1 MQDFKNLNDSE
12 FFIESEELMPQK
24 KQGFFVGMVKGVADA
39 ACAFGNGMAALGESI
54 AEITV
59 LAVKSA
65 AKATCAGFVKLINAL
80 KPVVNKGR
88 TVLKLL
94 LLKAL
99 MPFVSMYSGVR
110 TLSQRYEIVNDGCG
124 KKTAI
129 SDCIKT
135 AGHMLWGTRR
145 NLGKAFNVAAP
156 IASIV
161 FFASLFNY
169 ISGLE
174 YAVSVEYN
182 GQELGFIETEGDV
195 EQAQVEVLKRISYVD
210 GNETVSFSPKFSLK
224 IIDAE
229 CHYMGTNE
237 LADKMIVNSSEE
249 LAQAYG
255 IYIGEDFYGAVAQ
268 EDLDAVNSELDK
280 ILNSYSDIS
289 GAYNVAFV
297 TKPDLTSGL
306 YLTESIISVE
316 EAAELFN
323 SKVTVD
329 ASYTIELGDTPSSIA
344 AKNGMTLE
352 SLTELNP
359 NIENICFV
367 GVKVNVTKEQSF
379 LPVSY
384 CMEKVS
390 TSNIAYSSV
399 SVDDNTIT
407 KGDQEIAVAG
417 EDGVLETTEEV
428 VYIDGDIQ
436 SRRTVNT
443 AVIKEPVTEEIH
455 VGTKEPVQYAYYPN
469 TEYTG
474 AIENLGTGTFNRPV
488 NTGYVSCQFSSWHHG
503 VDIATD
509 YGTPIYAADDGTV
522 IISGWHGSY
531 GNYVMID
538 HGNGYVTLYAHAS
551 ALNVEAGTQVTKGTQ
566 IAEVGSTGYSFGNH
580 VHFEIR
586 QNGAYTN
593 PLNYISE

>member
-1 MQDFKNLNDSE
+1 MQDFKNLEDSE
-12 FFIESEELMPQK
+12 FFIETEELMPQK
-24 KQGFFVGMVKGVADA
+24 KQGFFVGMVQKAADA
-39 ACAFGNGMAALGESI
+39 ARAFGSGMTALGESI

-65 AKATCAGFVKLINAL
+65 AKATASGFVKLLNAL
-80 KPVVNKGR
+80 KPVAEKGK

-110 TLSQRYEIVNDGCG
+110 TLSQRYEIVSEGCG
-124 KKTAI
+124 KKTAVK
-129 SDCIKT
+129 DCAKT
-135 AGHMLWGTRR
+135 AGYMLWGTRK
-145 NLGKAFNVAAP
+145 NLSTAFNVVAP

-161 FFASLFNY
+161 FFVSLFNY

-255 IYIGEDFYGAVAQ
+255 IYIGEEFYGAVSQ
-268 EDLDAVNSELDK
+268 EDYEAVNAELDK
-280 ILNSYSDIS
+280 ILDSYNDIS

-297 TKPDLTSGL
+297 TEPDLTSGL
-306 YLTESIISVE
+306 YLTESIISVD
-316 EAAELFN
+316 AASELFN
-323 SKVTVD
+323 SKITVED
-329 ASYTIELGDTPSSIA
+329 SYTIELGDTPASIA

-367 GVKVNVTKEQSF
+367 GVKVNVTKQQSF
-379 LPVSY
+379 LPVTY
-384 CMEKVS
+384 CVEKIS

-399 SVDDNTIT
+399 SVDDSSIT
-407 KGDQEIAVAG
+407 RGEQEVAVAG

-428 VYIDGDIQ
+428 VYIDGDIE
-436 SRRTVNT
+436 SRRTVDT
-443 AVIKEPVTEEIH
+443 IVIKEPVTEEIH

-474 AIENLGTGTFNRPV
+474 AIENLGTGTFIRPV
-488 NTGYVSCQFSSWHHG
+488 NTGYISCNYSSWHRAI
-503 VDIATD
+503 DIATD

-522 IISGWHGSY
+522 IVSGWHYSY

-538 HGNGYVTLYAHAS
+538 HGNGFVTLYAHAS
-551 ALNVEAGTQVTKGTQ
+551 ALNIEAGAQVTKGTQ
-566 IAEVGSTGYSFGNH
+566 IAAVGSTGNSSGNH
-580 VHFEIR
+580 IHFEIR

-593 PLNYISE
+593 PLNYVSE